1 MAGST
6 SSDTLV
12 ETTPPTTRKYR
23 VVISALGQSLHFDAR
38 VMSALTPIATKMV
51 RRGERRYV
59 PIATGAPQQ
68 TFIRLLENTP
78 QIHGTPVP
86 VEKPPTASKA
96 DKRSHGRSTS
106 R

>member
-1 MAGST
+1 MAGSP

-68 TFIRLLENTP
+68 TFIRLVANSTH
-78 QIHGTPVP
+78 IHGPQGP
-86 VEKPPTASKA
+86 VEEPSTASKA
-96 DKRSHGRSTS
+96 EKRSHWRSTS

>member
-68 TFIRLLENTP
+68 TFIRLVANSTH
-78 QIHGTPVP
+78 IHGTHVP
-86 VEKPPTASKA
+86 VEGAVHSIKSGQEKPLA
-96 DKRSHGRSTS
+96 
-106 R
+106 